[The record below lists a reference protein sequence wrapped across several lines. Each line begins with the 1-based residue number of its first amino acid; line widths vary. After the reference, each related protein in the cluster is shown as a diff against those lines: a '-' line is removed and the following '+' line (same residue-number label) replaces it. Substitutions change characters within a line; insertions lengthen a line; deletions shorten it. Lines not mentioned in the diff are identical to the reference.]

1 MVKSI
6 LSKVSGVVKSFLP
19 FYLFT
24 FLLLLSCSEETAEDN
39 EFENW
44 TARNE
49 AFLTDV
55 ANDSLQKSGW
65 MRIQKYSL
73 GDIKSDNPCD
83 YVYVKVVE
91 QGKGEGCPAFT
102 DSVRVAYQ
110 GRLIPS
116 ANYPQGM
123 FFDKGTSTGGVF
135 SLATA
140 STTRMKVSGV
150 VDGFATALQQMHIG
164 DYWRVYIPSDLGYGE
179 SGNGS
184 AVPGGSILIFD
195 LILVDYSP
203 SGTVMKPWW

>member
-1 MVKSI
+1 MKKYI
-6 LSKVSGVVKSFLP
+6 I
-19 FYLFT
+19 YLFVMT
-24 FLLLLSCSEETAEDN
+24 MGLCGLSSCSEETAEDN

-44 TARNE
+44 TARND
-49 AFLTDV
+49 AFLAAV
-55 ANDSLQKSGW
+55 VNDSLQKTGW
-65 MRIQKYSL
+65 KRIQKYSL
-73 GDIKSDNPCD
+73 GDSFKSDNPRD

-91 QGKGEGCPAFT
+91 QGTGKGCPAFS

-110 GRLIPS
+110 GRLIPTVS
-116 ANYPQGM
+116 YPQGM

-164 DYWRVYIPSDLGYGE
+164 DYWRVYIPSDLGYGD
-179 SGNGS
+179 SGSGT
-184 AVPGGSILIFD
+184 AVPGGSVLIFD

-203 SGTVMKPWW
+203 LGTVMKPWW

>member
-1 MVKSI
+1 MKKYI
-6 LSKVSGVVKSFLP
+6 I
-19 FYLFT
+19 YLFVMT
-24 FLLLLSCSEETAEDN
+24 MGLCGLSSCSEETAEDN

-44 TARNE
+44 TARND
-49 AFLTDV
+49 AFLAGV

-65 MRIQKYSL
+65 KRIQKYSL
-73 GDIKSDNPCD
+73 GDSIKSDNPRD

-91 QGKGEGCPAFT
+91 QGKGEGCPSFT

-110 GRLIPS
+110 GRLIPTVS
-116 ANYPQGM
+116 YPQGM

-164 DYWRVYIPSDLGYGE
+164 DYWRVYIPSDLGYGD
-179 SGNGS
+179 SGSGT
-184 AVPGGSILIFD
+184 AVPGGSVLIFD

-203 SGTVMKPWW
+203 LGTVMKPWW